1 MAQDLLSVDYSQN
14 PQLLD
19 LESKILTQYQTLA
32 VKLNTLSDEIRK
44 LHVVNRQPVEEGE
57 NEGDATQ
64 LAQNLRGLES
74 KIGLV
79 YTLFRGAVYT
89 LFLQG
94 QQNEVRDYEVDEQF
108 AYLDENY
115 QSDKDELE
123 HEVANQTFVSP

>member
-19 LESKILTQYQTLA
+19 LESQILTQYQSLA

-44 LHVVNRQPVEEGE
+44 LHVVNQSQVEEGE
-57 NEGDATQ
+57 SEGAATQ

-94 QQNEVRDYEVDEQF
+94 QQDEVIDNEVEDQL

-115 QSDKDELE
+115 QSDKDEHE